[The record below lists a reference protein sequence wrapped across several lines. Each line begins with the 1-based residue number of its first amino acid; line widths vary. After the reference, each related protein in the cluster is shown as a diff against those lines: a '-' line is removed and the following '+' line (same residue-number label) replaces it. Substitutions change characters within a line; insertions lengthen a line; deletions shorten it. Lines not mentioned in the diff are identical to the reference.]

1 MTATA
6 SPPGEL
12 EPIETASID
21 ELRALQL
28 GRLRWS
34 LRHAYQ
40 NVPYY
45 REDVR
50 RRRDPPRRR
59 EGPGRPGAVPV
70 HDQGVAARQ
79 LPVRDVRGAPR
90 AGRAGARLV
99 RDHRP
104 PHRRRLHRRRHRH
117 LGDGDGPLDPRGRRP
132 PRPHRARRLRVRAV
146 HRRARRALRGR
157 AARLHGR
164 AGLGRDDRAAGHA
177 DPRLRPRRHHG
188 HPVVHARDPRRDGAP
203 GPRPGPQL
211 AAVRHLRRRA
221 VDQRDAGRG
230 GGPRGHRRDR
240 HLRPVGGDRPRRR
253 PGAASRPRTACTSG
267 RTTSTPRSS
276 TRSPAGSCPTGSS
289 ASSSS
294 PR

>member
-12 EPIETASID
+12 EPIETAFD
-21 ELRALQL
+21 RRAAGAAAGAAALVAAARLPERALL
-28 GRLRWS
+28 
-34 LRHAYQ
+34 
-40 NVPYY
+40 P
-45 REDVR
+45 EDVR

-59 EGPGRPGAVPV
+59 QGPRRPRPVPV

-79 LPVRDVRGAPR
+79 LPVRHVRGAPR
-90 AGRAGARLV
+90 AGLPGPRLL
-99 RDHRP
+99 RHHRP

-117 LGDGDGPLDPRGRRP
+117 LGDRDGPLDPRGRRP
-132 PRPHRARRLRVRAV
+132 ARPHRARRLRVRAV

-164 AGLGRDDRAAGHA
+164 PGLRRDDRAAGDA
-177 DPRLRPRRHHG
+177 DPRLRAGRHHG
-188 HPVVHARDPRRDGAP
+188 HPVVHARDPRRDAAP

-211 AAVRHLRRRA
+211 AEVRHLRRRA
-221 VDQRDAGRG
+221 VDERDALRD

-240 HLRPVGGDRPRRR
+240 HLRPVGGDGPRRR
-253 PGAASRPRTACTSG
+253 PGVRRGQGRPARLGGPLLPGGHRPGHRPG
-267 RTTSTPRSS
+267 R
-276 TRSPAGSCPTGSS
+276 CPTGSS
-289 ASSSS
+289 ASWSS